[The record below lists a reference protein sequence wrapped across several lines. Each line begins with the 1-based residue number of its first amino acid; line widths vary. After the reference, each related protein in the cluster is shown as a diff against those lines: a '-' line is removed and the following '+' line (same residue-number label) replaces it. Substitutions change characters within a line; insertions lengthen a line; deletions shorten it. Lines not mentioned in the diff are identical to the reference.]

1 MASVN
6 IPYLCTTIGNLS
18 GVPIRLYRGGD
29 LALYHSMVELPRDPL
44 ALCREAVFSI
54 SDHVGCHVTPQFHY
68 YGVLN
73 AGDVKLV
80 IGPTRQIPESEQEL
94 RELAFQLDLSG
105 QQAHAFAE
113 GMRCIVRMPIESI
126 MQMLCAVNHVLN
138 GETLELKDLCIYEQE
153 QTALL
158 HRQETLQVRRQLSAD
173 FLPAVEAHN
182 TYDLEQLLLQ
192 MVRKGDTAAMRKWM
206 AAAPAVRGG
215 VVANDQLRQRKN
227 LFVVTVTLVSRA
239 AVQGGMEVE
248 DAFTR
253 SDSYIQQCEL
263 LPSPDRVTNLQ
274 YRMLLDYTGRVE
286 RLRLGR
292 QPTKLALDVANYVQH
307 HLSETITTAQIAD
320 ALFLSR
326 SYLSRKFKAATGESL
341 ADFVLKEKTEEAK
354 RLLRYSDKSLTAI
367 GSYLGFS
374 SPSHF
379 SRVFKQCCGC
389 SPREYRAQ
397 YEAAL

>member
-54 SDHVGCHVTPQFHY
+54 SDHVGYHVTPQFHY

-138 GETLELKDLCIYEQE
+138 GETLELKDLCVYEQE

-158 HRQETLQVRRQLSAD
+158 HRQETLAPEVERIESVLALKRQDAVESLLQVRDPTAFRIEQETAHP
-173 FLPAVEAHN
+173 LPVKTVQAV
-182 TYDLEQLLLQ
+182 
-192 MVRKGDTAAMRKWM
+192 
-206 AAAPAVRGG
+206 P
-215 VVANDQLRQRKN
+215 
-227 LFVVTVTLVSRA
+227 
-239 AVQGGMEVE
+239 
-248 DAFTR
+248 
-253 SDSYIQQCEL
+253 
-263 LPSPDRVTNLQ
+263 
-274 YRMLLDYTGRVE
+274 
-286 RLRLGR
+286 
-292 QPTKLALDVANYVQH
+292 
-307 HLSETITTAQIAD
+307 
-320 ALFLSR
+320 
-326 SYLSRKFKAATGESL
+326 
-341 ADFVLKEKTEEAK
+341 
-354 RLLRYSDKSLTAI
+354 
-367 GSYLGFS
+367 
-374 SPSHF
+374 
-379 SRVFKQCCGC
+379 
-389 SPREYRAQ
+389 RAQ
-397 YEAAL
+397 PDEALTVFADRIDRIVQQAVFHGQQVHVPIEKRMAR